1 GESGCGFGHNVY
13 ADGTYLKVESGK

>member
-1 GESGCGFGHNVY
+1 CGFGHNVY